1 MYIYLEQNMES
12 PSFFNIQSGRRLNLW
27 DREEVQA
34 LRRLP
39 TIHLRKCLFRDGC
52 LDFLYVLF
60 FTPPPSVI
68 AGD

>member
-12 PSFFNIQSGRRLNLW
+12 PSFFNIQSGRRLNPW
-27 DREEVQA
+27 DLEEVQA

-39 TIHLRKCLFRDGC
+39 TIHLRKCLLDGC

-60 FTPPPSVI
+60 FTPPSVI